1 MKERLVYV
9 DLLRVIAMVPVVVCH
24 FTRSLE
30 SAGVGYSNKILPDT
44 VFGVYLGDF
53 GVCIFFVLSG
63 ISLMYTYDGELE
75 IKKYIKKR
83 FLGIYPMF
91 WLTWILAFSYL
102 TYKNAGL
109 SMWNGISK
117 NKFLLTIIGM
127 DGYTLWYGA
136 NFYIL
141 GEWFLGCIIL
151 LYMLFPILK
160 FGVEK
165 KPVITAIIIL
175 LIYFI
180 GSKIYNGKIPVS
192 IFFLF
197 RIPEFAFGMYLVKYF
212 KNIKWY
218 MALTSFAILFCF
230 ELFSMNTVE
239 ILYKNT
245 LIGIS
250 TVILVKFLCQK
261 IKSQGFYEIF
271 AKIGKYCY
279 VIFLTHHFVIQE
291 ITMRFT
297 GKYLSKSEVYAVFLL
312 CLIVM
317 SFVSGFIVKINKD
330 INTLIKE
337 IRDKQKAMIA

>member
-1 MKERLVYV
+1 
-9 DLLRVIAMVPVVVCH
+9 
-24 FTRSLE
+24 
-30 SAGVGYSNKILPDT
+30 
-44 VFGVYLGDF
+44 
-53 GVCIFFVLSG
+53 
-63 ISLMYTYDGELE
+63 
-75 IKKYIKKR
+75 
-83 FLGIYPMF
+83 MF

-117 NKFLLTIIGM
+117 TKFLLTIIGM

-271 AKIGKYCY
+271 SKIGKYCY